1 MFSPLAQRCQYFMQ
15 ILFFNVLYSRCH
27 HHHHYYHDVR
37 LAWTLSVLEFQPRTS
52 KTCLSSISAL
62 RLKSIPLLNVSLWHI
77 QFVVILM
84 PSEGKLSHL
93 VKVDIIS
100 VMLLLM

>member
-15 ILFFNVLYSRCH
+15 ILLFNVLYSRRR
-27 HHHHYYHDVR
+27 HDDDDDDDVC
-37 LAWTLSVLEFQPRTS
+37 LAWTLLVLEFQLRTS

-62 RLKSIPLLNVSLWHI
+62 CLKSIPLLNESLWHI

-100 VMLLLM
+100 VIS